1 MHGGT
6 RFLVCTLGGLVC
18 GVLCYGLAS
27 SSGADIP
34 TPVIAQIIASR
45 TLIGVAIGLS
55 GFSLGHWA
63 LHGVVLGGVFS
74 LPLAFSGL
82 MAPENPEFSTS
93 AMFFST
99 IILGMIYGFL
109 IELVASVVFKLR
121 SAKATAPATAA

>member
-6 RFLVCTLGGLVC
+6 RFLACTLGGLVC

-27 SSGADIP
+27 SSGADIA
-34 TPVIAQIIASR
+34 TPIIAQIIASR
-45 TLIGVAIGLS
+45 TLIGAAIGLS
-55 GFSLGHWA
+55 RFSLGHWA
-63 LHGVVLGGVFS
+63 LHGIALGGLFS

-82 MAPENPEFSTS
+82 MAPENPEFSAS

-109 IELVASVVFKLR
+109 IEFIASVVLKLR
-121 SAKATAPATAA
+121 IAKATAPATAA